1 MNNQAKIG
9 IALASALVIGAVG
22 YWGFNQ
28 INTPDADQSTQMETI
43 VAEKFGVLESVRAV
57 KAHPGYAELEAL
69 AKEMNDLKRD
79 TQMKMQRTAA
89 MSMPAG
95 LRMEISNNMMAGEQ
109 AARTEAN
116 QKLEAKETELNK
128 RLAEVELAKRR
139 AASEEMENY
148 RRSVSE
154 EYKLKIFNI
163 KLKLETLHVADEAKE
178 SMEADMQKLQAEE
191 EAKLGEKYQEI
202 LTKLSE
208 EMMVEQKKATE
219 EMDAY
224 IEEVGK
230 EYGLLGA
237 KGVAPNEAAMAE
249 LAQMNQQLQA
259 DVESAQA
266 EYEAKRKQHDEIEG
280 MILRDIKL
288 KVARIAGE
296 QGLTVVFGDVR
307 VNLNAID
314 ITDEVIDAC
323 KESWKK

>member
-9 IALASALVIGAVG
+9 IAIVAALVIGAIG

-28 INTPDADQSTQMETI
+28 MNTPDADRSVQTETI

-57 KAHPGYAELEAL
+57 KAHPKYAELEAL

-79 TQMKMQRTAA
+79 TRMNMQRTAA

-95 LRMEISNNMMAGEQ
+95 LRMEISNNMAAGEQ

-148 RRSVSE
+148 RRSISE

-163 KLKLETLHVADEAKE
+163 KLKLETLQVADEAKKA
-178 SMEADMQKLQAEE
+178 MEADMQKLQAEE
-191 EAKLGEKYQEI
+191 ETKLGVKYQEI

-208 EMMVEQKKATE
+208 EMSAEQKKATE

-224 IEEVGK
+224 IEEIAK
-230 EYGLLGA
+230 EYGLLGV
-237 KGVAPNEAAMAE
+237 KGTAPNKEAMAE
-249 LAQMNQQLQA
+249 LDEMNRQLQA

-266 EYEAKRKQHDEIEG
+266 EYEAKRKQHDELEG
-280 MILRDIKL
+280 LILRDIKL
-288 KVARIAGE
+288 KVARIARE

-307 VNLNAID
+307 VNLNAVD
-314 ITDEVIDAC
+314 ITDEVINAC
-323 KESWKK
+323 NESWKK